1 MFSAQPSSTGFNFG
15 TSNISS
21 QPSAFGTQTA
31 STTTANTG
39 FTGFGTQSTNQF
51 SGLGSS
57 STTFGQNTGFNFSNP
72 ATSQPSI
79 GFGMFNANN
88 KRSTF
93 LTTQQQ
99 PTLTLTLNNPITS
112 SVATT
117 TSTTTFTGLGG
128 APLPSNEK
136 SDDSSKSKSHRDA
149 LVPPE
154 LIPLIENM
162 KKFLAK
168 QKQIRDEN
176 AHEHFYLQPI
186 LEIGTTIEDVLKIGL
201 NKLDIQIQKNSK
213 GIESLKKDTSKLLT
227 NGELVYR
234 ISRIDLPLS
243 NTAEVIAQNNF
254 INSKTHQYFLEVVDN
269 CKTLMSQYSEQI
281 QTLKSHCATS
291 NDQSIS
297 QDEINQIIRK
307 QHENFV
313 ALASKVYLIHEYANK
328 LRSQAKSTNQN
339 DKDNLEKDS
348 IQTAPHRDNFGPTP
362 FLTKSNNSI
371 HSMGPGGDAST
382 ATTSLSSS
390 LNQSFQQSPSNFLFK
405 NRKF

>member
-1 MFSAQPSSTGFNFG
+1 MFPAQPSS
-15 TSNISS
+15 
-21 QPSAFGTQTA
+21 
-31 STTTANTG
+31 
-39 FTGFGTQSTNQF
+39 
-51 SGLGSS
+51 
-57 STTFGQNTGFNFSNP
+57 TFGQNTGFGT

-93 LTTQQQ
+93 STAPQQQ

-112 SVATT
+112 SMAT
-117 TSTTTFTGLGG
+117 TSTTSFTGLGG

-136 SDDSSKSKSHRDA
+136 SDDGSKSKSYRDA

-213 GIESLKKDTSKLLT
+213 GIELLKKDTSKLLT

-328 LRSQAKSTNQN
+328 LRSQAKSSNNN
-339 DKDNLEKDS
+339 DTDSLEKECNP
-348 IQTAPHRDNFGPTP
+348 IQTAPLRDNFGPTP

-371 HSMGPGGDAST
+371 HSIGTGGDVST
-382 ATTSLSSS
+382 CSANLSSF
-390 LNQSFQQSPSNFLFK
+390 NQTSFQQSPSNFLFK
-405 NRKF
+405 NRKL